1 VIKITKAEFREGKL
15 ERLIPPAALTAMKD
29 DRSGIKGRKRFL
41 GNPGTISPRVR
52 LVNMKK
58 RIPSPPSVSYTFTV
72 RLRLENRVGKLA
84 EVLSAIGRAGGDM
97 GAVDIARVEPKIMV
111 RDLTIHAR
119 DEEHEGKIVQ
129 VIRSLPGVSVVNVSD
144 RVFLLHLGGKIQI
157 QNKVSV
163 NTRDILSM
171 AYTPGVAR
179 VCKAIA
185 EDPGESQSA
194 YDQDEFRR
202 RGN

>member
-1 VIKITKAEFREGKL
+1 
-15 ERLIPPAALTAMKD
+15 MKD

-52 LVNMKK
+52 PVNVKK

-119 DEEHEGKIVQ
+119 DEEHEG
-129 VIRSLPGVSVVNVSD
+129 
-144 RVFLLHLGGKIQI
+144 
-157 QNKVSV
+157 
-163 NTRDILSM
+163 
-171 AYTPGVAR
+171 
-179 VCKAIA
+179 
-185 EDPGESQSA
+185 
-194 YDQDEFRR
+194 
-202 RGN
+202 

>member
-1 VIKITKAEFREGKL
+1 
-15 ERLIPPAALTAMKD
+15 MKD
-29 DRSGIKGRKRFL
+29 DRSGIRIKGRKRFR
-41 GNPGTISPRVR
+41 GTNPGTVSPRVR
-52 LVNMKK
+52 LVNVKK

-194 YDQDEFRR
+194 YDQDEFCS